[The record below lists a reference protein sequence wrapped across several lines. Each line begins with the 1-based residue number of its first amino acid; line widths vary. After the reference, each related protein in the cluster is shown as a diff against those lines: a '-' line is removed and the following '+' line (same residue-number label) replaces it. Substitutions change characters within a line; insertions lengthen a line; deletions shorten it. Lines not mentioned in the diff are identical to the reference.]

1 MLNQV
6 VDTKFTSVSL
16 PNNLSIT
23 APSVSN
29 RRFPVNKKKAKK
41 QDGLN
46 LFLFFFIKIISNR
59 TSEHDNRNLIQNCG
73 EYFGR
78 VNKYLNSKNK
88 SMFLNLLS

>member
-1 MLNQV
+1 LATTTGQMLNQV

-29 RRFPVNKKKAKK
+29 RRFPVNKIKAKK

-46 LFLFFFIKIISNR
+46 LFLFF
-59 TSEHDNRNLIQNCG
+59 
-73 EYFGR
+73 Y
-78 VNKYLNSKNK
+78 
-88 SMFLNLLS
+88 